1 MKRNPDKT
9 EHSTTTV
16 AGGKPPVGYFTSTAE
31 LNPGLPGTNHRT
43 RGLIT
48 GPHCRKELAV
58 RPKMAQSFLSI
69 SFGGSSKVNR
79 GEWL

>member
-9 EHSTTTV
+9 EHSATTV
-16 AGGKPPVGYFTSTAE
+16 AGGKLPVGYFTSAPE
-31 LNPGLPGTNHRT
+31 WNRSPDLKLKT

-48 GPHCRKELAV
+48 GPHCLKELAV